1 MKIIQFISNL
11 TLIISLIS
19 CSNNKPR
26 DVIEN
31 IQDLYKAGKFKE
43 VRKYYTKGSNL
54 AMDELEKLIP
64 KSKNYREETNKKF
77 ANGAEWEVISE
88 NIYDTVAEVKI
99 KYNEHPVENMKG
111 LEVQFSMKKEDNM
124 WKINNEDDLKM
135 SIEMIKKMN
144 EQLKSFIK

>member
-1 MKIIQFISNL
+1 MKIIQIISNL